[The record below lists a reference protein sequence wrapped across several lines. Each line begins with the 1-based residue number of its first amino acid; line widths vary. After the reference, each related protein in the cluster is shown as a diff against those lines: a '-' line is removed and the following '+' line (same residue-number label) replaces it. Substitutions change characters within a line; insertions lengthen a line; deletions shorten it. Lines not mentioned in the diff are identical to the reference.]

1 MVNSLELQKIIQSWR
16 EFADSEN
23 KSSIKRNVSLNF
35 AKDLAT
41 ALIGVRRC
49 GKTTIAIQATAAVS
63 KKFLYINFEDPF
75 FSEFSSSSILENILE
90 EYFNLYH
97 EEPLYII
104 FDEIHNIEKWEK
116 WARKFIDQK
125 KGFLILTGSS
135 AKMLSSELSTS
146 LTGRNITKEI
156 WPLSFGEYRSFLK
169 IDKINLRSALL
180 NYLQWGGFPRAVLEP
195 NEKLRAEILKQ
206 YYSDATLKDVIKRN
220 EIRDVNSLLA
230 VFNYY
235 LTNISS
241 LHSYNSVKNAF
252 GISIDSAISY
262 TEALISAFL
271 IFEVSL
277 YNKNLKIQ
285 SRNPKKVYAI
295 DTGFR
300 NMNARSNAEDR
311 GKLLENFVFLELKKQ
326 GKELYYHKNK
336 FECDFIVTEKYKP
349 LAVIQVCES
358 LQQEDTKLREL
369 KGLREAMLNYKL
381 KEGLIITLNEDG
393 KLEVPEGAIR
403 VVSAWRYFC

>member
-23 KSSIKRNVSLNF
+23 KSSIKRNESLNF

-75 FSEFSSSSILENILE
+75 FSEFCSSSILENILE